1 MNTLKRIS
9 GFLLGVL
16 LLASPVAAQVIVDTT
31 TLSSAITSTTQ
42 NTITMT
48 AVTCTNCTFGQDTRI
63 MTTDGEM
70 MTVTGQYAA
79 GSGSLIV
86 FVRRGTDGTLA
97 YPHANALRVYYG
109 PANRF
114 HIVTQG
120 APPSTG
126 DPHGTC
132 VRGQTGG
139 LDRGASVLPWINVL
153 TNTFWNCDGSGV
165 WRGTNASLVTYNS
178 TLAAGTQ

>member
-1 MNTLKRIS
+1 MKTLIRICTV
-9 GFLLGVL
+9 LGVVL
-16 LLASPVAAQVIVDTT
+16 LLAYPAHAQVIVDTT
-31 TLSSAITSTTQ
+31 TFSSAISTNTQ
-42 NTITMT
+42 NVITMT

-63 MTTDGEM
+63 FTTDGEM

-79 GSGSLIV
+79 GSGSLTV

-97 YPHANALRVYYG
+97 YPHANSLRVYYG

-139 LDRGASVLPWINVL
+139 LDRGASILPWINVL
-153 TNTFWNCDGSGV
+153 TNTLWNCDGSGN
-165 WRGTNASLVTYNS
+165 WRGTNAAIVTYNS